1 MQHWSFEYRWAN
13 LDNRIWYPKE
23 RASKHIYLRLQCHQE
38 DSEDKAPIHEQMLY
52 LVLQQYSFISII
64 FAGDPSMQRKIP
76 WHNWECNKHTHISEW
91 WCRTSQKEVIQR
103 KKQPSAASMDKNFG
117 AFLSVGSPYHTM
129 VTTLLMV
136 ITSSGKREWFEKNI
150 NSIFLERKGNEVFI
164 FLFNT
169 SVSIFKMEFHNRN
182 CANNSAQQKTDKL
195 PVFLTNTHCLPFS

>member
-1 MQHWSFEYRWAN
+1 
-13 LDNRIWYPKE
+13 
-23 RASKHIYLRLQCHQE
+23 
-38 DSEDKAPIHEQMLY
+38 
-52 LVLQQYSFISII
+52 
-64 FAGDPSMQRKIP
+64 
-76 WHNWECNKHTHISEW
+76 
-91 WCRTSQKEVIQR
+91 
-103 KKQPSAASMDKNFG
+103 MDKNFG

-136 ITSSGKREWFEKNI
+136 VTFSGKREWFEKNI

-195 PVFLTNTHCLPFS
+195 PVFLTNTHRLPFS